1 MLLVALDVHEETTNE
16 VRQQYLN
23 LSAAKAL
30 ELLGWQPIFT
40 LDEELE
46 RTISW
51 YEEFF
56 ARE

>member
-1 MLLVALDVHEETTNE
+1 MLLVALDVHEKTTNE

-23 LSAAKAL
+23 PSAAKAR